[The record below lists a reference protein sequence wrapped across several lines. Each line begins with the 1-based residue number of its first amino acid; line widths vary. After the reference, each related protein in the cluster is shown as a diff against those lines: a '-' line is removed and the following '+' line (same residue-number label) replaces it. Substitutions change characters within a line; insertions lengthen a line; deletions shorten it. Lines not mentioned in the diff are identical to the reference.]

1 MQKKGILPILLA
13 MTLTVSSLTGCSGSD
28 QEAQVTSSAGQE
40 QQDTQK
46 ALQGHNE
53 DVTSNLGV
61 WGRAMGSVL
70 ISMNEGSPY
79 YFGGYEETEANRKA
93 AADILNSSW
102 NISNRKELLG
112 QIYELITEGSRKEYR
127 QEAAQMNRLSDKKL
141 KKVMSQLSGSLL
153 IHYQQIQRNWQTWG
167 RDGLLAWDM
176 CRVSHLV
183 QWGLIAEYLTLDEAQ
198 ALIEPAA
205 RRLQEKFQSWE
216 QVITNWLDGYALYA
230 VIDTE
235 QPDNDYQKRKEVYEK
250 LVEQQKQAGVLYD
263 DDLFQE
269 EIVPLTDCTYKTLFQ
284 ELKKT
289 QKKSGHKNKKGKK
302 QSQKND
308 E

>member
-216 QVITNWLDGYALYA
+216 QVIANWLDGYALYA

-235 QPDNDYQKRKEVYEK
+235 QLDNDYQKRKEVYEK

-269 EIVPLTDCTYKTLFQ
+269 EIVPLTNCTYKTLFQ

>member
-289 QKKSGHKNKKGKK
+289 QKKSGHKNKNGKK

>member
-53 DVTSNLGV
+53 DVTANLGV

-269 EIVPLTDCTYKTLFQ
+269 EIVPLTNCTYKTLFQ